1 MRRFIIRTGTIA
13 TAVASAAALTA
24 LATGALA
31 GPATATAATT
41 AVRASAARASASDPA
56 CTASELGVWVPP
68 NQGNG
73 AAGTIYYPLE
83 FTNLGSYACSMYG
96 NPGVSAINGNGQQL
110 GAPATWSG
118 TRQTVTLAPGATA
131 HATLAYHDAVVG
143 SYPPADHAQ
152 AFELRVYPPGQT
164 STQEAYWDLTA
175 LTIPVPFLSVGPIQ
189 PGVGTIYTS

>member
-1 MRRFIIRTGTIA
+1 MRRIFIRTGTVA
-13 TAVASAAALTA
+13 TAVMSAAALTV
-24 LATGALA
+24 LATAAMA
-31 GPATATAATT
+31 GPATATAATART
-41 AVRASAARASASDPA
+41 SAGVPA

-83 FTNLGSYACSMYG
+83 FTNLSGRACSMYG
-96 NPGVSAINGNGQQL
+96 NPGVSAINSNGHQL
-110 GAPATWSG
+110 GVPATWSG
-118 TRQTVTLAPGATA
+118 TRHTVTLAPGATA

-175 LTIPVPFLSVGPIQ
+175 LTIRVPFLSVGPIQ